1 MTAPELLA
9 GEVVVWRYELVVS
22 TERVLL
28 EAKVSCIAADESFFM
43 RSAFP

>member
-28 EAKVSCIAADESFFM
+28 EAKVS
-43 RSAFP
+43 